1 MKRSGC
7 GENCV
12 LLKFGVLAT
21 VGLKDSTCSLFLRV
35 RTQQCSQRAYEP
47 CIADSFPPAVII
59 ETNKSTERI
68 FPAVPDVE
76 SPEFFT
82 RMDKL
87 VKYNEQLV
95 AIGKS
100 EQSDAVKNL
109 MRLPILERMVAEIFQ
124 IFIMTPKETGSID
137 FAENKAA
144 IVY

>member
-1 MKRSGC
+1 M
-7 GENCV
+7 
-12 LLKFGVLAT
+12 
-21 VGLKDSTCSLFLRV
+21 
-35 RTQQCSQRAYEP
+35 
-47 CIADSFPPAVII
+47 
-59 ETNKSTERI
+59 
-68 FPAVPDVE
+68 PDVE
-76 SPEFFT
+76 SPEFFA

-124 IFIMTPKETGSID
+124 IFIMTPKEVGSVD